1 MSRRLV
7 AALEWWLA
15 YLSAGPAG
23 TIRGGE
29 HVVAAPE
36 WVLYT
41 DAEGWGGVGAVLVHV
56 ASGACQH
63 IVSSVPRRVQRALLP
78 RRTQINVF
86 ELLAVLMALES
97 YGPVLSGCRVV
108 CFVDNKAALGMLV
121 KGWSRAD
128 DANAIAAQCWWT
140 MAALGIEIFWEYV
153 PSKLNLADGPSRSKV
168 EEVLSLGSEVVEANW
183 SLCKMTC
190 EEFTSQRDV
199 ARI

>member
-1 MSRRLV
+1 M
-7 AALEWWLA
+7 
-15 YLSAGPAG
+15 
-23 TIRGGE
+23 
-29 HVVAAPE
+29 VAAPE

-153 PSKLNLADGPSRSKV
+153 PSKLNLADGPSRSKA